1 MKTSKLLSV
10 LLAVVMLLTVIPL
23 GAVSVSAAAINLS
36 TFNSRLAEFKK
47 SVYPEGSTYQDNP
60 SAYGGYECFGF
71 ANQIAKYMFGSY
83 PTKSGSAIDTIN
95 TNWKVTYGGAAV
107 DSLVIGDIVRF
118 NYGGY
123 DHSIFVTS
131 ISGDNIYYCQANVPA
146 NTNKVTYS
154 NKMARSTLKN
164 YVKKALNG
172 NSAKTGWVA
181 HYKSSV
187 LGSTATPELTIKY
200 DVNGGTIA
208 SNIVSYKYKVTES
221 VGVNMRKNA
230 GTGYDVLTVL
240 PNNTTFTVKVGDTKT
255 ANGYTWGK
263 TTYDGKTGWVVISDF
278 VSKTATNR
286 DTTYYVSSAMVYK
299 SSTGK
304 VHTQVM
310 VHGTSYPDG
319 VYNAATFG
327 LTRSGY
333 SFVGWSTKADGSATI
348 FNQNTALKA
357 EQIYPNIKNG
367 SATITLYAIWECN
380 HTYDNACDTSCNVC
394 GANREVDDHAFVA
407 TVTTAATC
415 GAVGV
420 MTYTCS
426 DCGDFYIESI
436 PATDDHTYDHDY
448 DPDCNACGAV
458 RAVPDKP
465 VDVVPG
471 DADGS
476 GSVNVRDVALLQQ
489 YLAGWD
495 ATLVAASADADGDG
509 SVTVRDV
516 ALLQQ
521 YLAGWDVEL
530 K

>member
-1 MKTSKLLSV
+1 MKLKKALSILLV
-10 LLAVVMLLTVIPL
+10 TLMLLTMLPL
-23 GAVSVSAAAINLS
+23 GAVGVSAAAINLS
-36 TFNSRLAEFKK
+36 TFNSKLAEFKK
-47 SVYPEGSTYQDNP
+47 SVYPEGSTYEDNP
-60 SAYGGYECFGF
+60 KLYGGYECFGF

-83 PTKSGSAIDTIN
+83 PTSSGSAIDTID
-95 TNWKVTYGGAAV
+95 TNWKVTYGGSAV

-131 ISGDNIYYCQANVPA
+131 ISDDNIYYCQANVPA
-146 NTNKVTYS
+146 KTNKVTYS
-154 NKMARSTLKN
+154 NKMARSTLKS

-187 LGSTATPELTIKY
+187 LGATATPELTIKY

-208 SNIVSYKYKVTES
+208 SNIVSYNYKVTES

-240 PNNTTFTVKVGDTKT
+240 PNKTTFTVKVGDTKT

-263 TTYDGKTGWVVISDF
+263 TTYDGETGWVVISDF

-310 VHGTSYPDG
+310 VQGTSYPDG
-319 VYNAATFG
+319 LYNAATFG

-333 SFVGWSTKADGSATI
+333 SFVGWSTKADGSATV
-348 FNQNTALKA
+348 FNQNDALKP
-357 EQIYPNIKNG
+357 EQVYSKIKDG
-367 SATITLYAIWECN
+367 SATITLYAIWQCN
-380 HTYDNACDTSCNVC
+380 HTYSNACDTSCNVC
-394 GANREVDDHAFVA
+394 GATREVGDHTYLTV
-407 TVTTAATC
+407 VTTAPTC

-426 DCGDFYIESI
+426 VCGDTHTESI
-436 PATDDHTYDHDY
+436 PATGSHTYDNEY
-448 DPDCNACGAV
+448 DATCNVCGEE
-458 RAVPDKP
+458 REVPD
-465 VDVVPG
+465 VFPG
-471 DADGS
+471 DADGD
-476 GSVNVRDVALLQQ
+476 GRVTLLDAALLQQ
-489 YLAGWD
+489 H
-495 ATLVAASADADGDG
+495 
-509 SVTVRDV
+509 
-516 ALLQQ
+516 
-521 YLAGWDVEL
+521 LAGWDVILDEVSADTDGDGRVTL
-530 K
+530 LDAALLRQYLAGGDVTLGG